1 MAPLRWREAAAL
13 PLGLLTPEMHNRH
26 IVDAAFAQ
34 AGVAVRPV
42 FETNSVLALLL
53 AVTEGAVAASIMPG
67 VLAGQAR
74 RDARLE
80 IVPLVEPEV
89 TVTMGLLA
97 PQGGRLSLAQQAAL
111 GCVAEAGWWRETVD
125 LGGGDHCGCGGCCGA
140 SFIPAIGRFTDVIG
154 QRQGA
159 RSMIGAWRQDPPRRA
174 AAGRRWTRC
183 WPHMPARLAPCC
195 RSCMRCRTGSAS
207 CRRRHYRP
215 SRAR

>member
-1 MAPLRWREAAAL
+1 MAPLRWSEAAAL

-74 RDARLE
+74 RDAQLE

-89 TVTMGLLA
+89 TVTMGLLV

-111 GCVAEAGWWRETVD
+111 GCVADAGWWRETVD
-125 LGGGDHCGCGGCCGA
+125 LGGADAADAVDAAVHHSPPLSGG
-140 SFIPAIGRFTDVIG
+140 SPT
-154 QRQGA
+154 
-159 RSMIGAWRQDPPRRA
+159 
-174 AAGRRWTRC
+174 
-183 WPHMPARLAPCC
+183 
-195 RSCMRCRTGSAS
+195 
-207 CRRRHYRP
+207 
-215 SRAR
+215 